1 MKTPVNLCESRDII
15 VVTMSLLA
23 MLGYDS
29 LHTRQIEIKKEID
42 SYLLFNDE
50 AKRLKIFNL
59 TLANVKNDIEFTLA
73 KLKEIMVNLENS
85 DTEKNIRKDIQ
96 LEKQIRELKNQVE
109 KSK

>member
-1 MKTPVNLCESRDII
+1 M
-15 VVTMSLLA
+15 
-23 MLGYDS
+23 
-29 LHTRQIEIKKEID
+29 HTRQIEIKKEID